1 MGTRLALLGA
11 KWHKK
16 PFYAIPVRHTLCFQG
31 VDDMAT
37 TKKTTT
43 AKTPRVKKAISEKPQ
58 AALKTGTRKKRTP
71 GKASTKLPV
80 SFSLE
85 PKSPVA
91 EPVIHHDDIALRAYF
106 IGERRQKMGWPGD
119 SATDW
124 ADAERQ
130 LRAEA
135 LEKPLKKR

>member
-1 MGTRLALLGA
+1 
-11 KWHKK
+11 
-16 PFYAIPVRHTLCFQG
+16 
-31 VDDMAT
+31 MAT
-37 TKKTTT
+37 TKKTTP
-43 AKTPRVKKAISEKPQ
+43 AKTPRVKKAVSEKPQ
-58 AALKTGTRKKRTP
+58 AALKTGTRKNAPRQ
-71 GKASTKLPV
+71 GLHQASLKFLTGT
-80 SFSLE
+80 E
-85 PKSPVA
+85 IPVA

>member
-1 MGTRLALLGA
+1 
-11 KWHKK
+11 
-16 PFYAIPVRHTLCFQG
+16 
-31 VDDMAT
+31 MAT

-43 AKTPRVKKAISEKPQ
+43 DKMPRIKKAASKKPQ
-58 AALKTGTRKKRTP
+58 AALKTGARKKRAP

-119 SATDW
+119 SAVDW

>member
-1 MGTRLALLGA
+1 
-11 KWHKK
+11 
-16 PFYAIPVRHTLCFQG
+16 
-31 VDDMAT
+31 MAT
-37 TKKTTT
+37 TKKIAVTKAPRAKKT
-43 AKTPRVKKAISEKPQ
+43 ASEKPK
-58 AALKTGTRKKRTP
+58 ATVRKKRTP
-71 GKASTKLPV
+71 AKASTKLPA

-85 PKSPVA
+85 NKAPVA

-106 IGERRQKMGWPGD
+106 ISERRQQMGWPGD

-124 ADAERQ
+124 ADAEAQ

>member
-1 MGTRLALLGA
+1 
-11 KWHKK
+11 
-16 PFYAIPVRHTLCFQG
+16 
-31 VDDMAT
+31 MAT
-37 TKKTTT
+37 TKKSNA
-43 AKTPRVKKAISEKPQ
+43 AKTQRVKKEGSEKPKTV
-58 AALKTGTRKKRTP
+58 LKIGPRKKRTP
-71 GKASTKLPV
+71 GKASTKLPG

-124 ADAERQ
+124 ADAEKQ
-130 LRAEA
+130 LRVEA
-135 LEKPLKKR
+135 IEKPLKKR

>member
-1 MGTRLALLGA
+1 
-11 KWHKK
+11 
-16 PFYAIPVRHTLCFQG
+16 
-31 VDDMAT
+31 MAT
-37 TKKTTT
+37 NKKTTT
-43 AKTPRVKKAISEKPQ
+43 AKTPRVKKAASEKPQ
-58 AALKTGTRKKRTP
+58 AALKIAARKKRPP

-85 PKSPVA
+85 PTPPVA

-124 ADAERQ
+124 ADAEKQ
-130 LRAEA
+130 LRVEA
-135 LEKPLKKR
+135 IEKPLKKR